1 MVEFK
6 IQLEDKFVQRL
17 GYSTVESYLQD
28 FMQKLELKFAAQDV
42 LKDLKDIDLEND
54 EQWQLS
60 RSLAWQQESHKYSL
74 V

>member
-17 GYSTVESYLQD
+17 GYSAVESYLQD
-28 FMQKLELKFAAQDV
+28 FKQKMELKFAAQDV

-60 RSLAWQQESHKYSL
+60 RNLAWQQESHKYI
-74 V
+74 

>member
-17 GYSTVESYLQD
+17 GYSAVEIYLQD
-28 FMQKLELKFAAQDV
+28 FKQKMELKFAAQDV

-60 RSLAWQQESHKYSL
+60 RNLAWQQESHKYI
-74 V
+74 

>member
-28 FMQKLELKFAAQDV
+28 FKQKMELKFAAQDV

-60 RSLAWQQESHKYSL
+60 RNLAWQQELYKYEI
-74 V
+74 